1 MRLGGPVFGQ
11 YEPVLWAKEV
21 RRLGYRAAVCPV
33 KNDASND
40 EIRAFREAAA
50 DHDVLIAEVGAW
62 SNPISVDEQTWRTAL
77 THCKRQLELADK
89 IGARVCVNIAG
100 SRGEQWDGP
109 HPDNLSEDTFALIV
123 DTVREIIDDVRPTNT
138 YYALESM
145 PWVWPDSPDS
155 YVRLVHAI
163 DRPRF
168 AVHFD
173 PVNLISSPQKFY
185 QNGAFLREC
194 FQKLGPYLKS
204 CHAKDI
210 RLGGTLTVHLEEAI
224 PGTGALD
231 YHVFLTELNRLDVD
245 TPILVEHLTTLE
257 EYSQAAEHI
266 RKCAADL
273 EIPLG

>member
-11 YEPVLWAKEV
+11 FEPVMWAKEV

-40 EIRAFREAAA
+40 EIQAFREAAA
-50 DHDVLIAEVGAW
+50 NHDVLIAEVGAW
-62 SNPISVDEQTWRTAL
+62 SNPISVDEETRSTAL
-77 THCKRQLELADK
+77 NHCKRQLELADK

-123 DTVREIIDDVRPTNT
+123 DTVREIIDDVQPTNT

-210 RLGGTLTVHLEEAI
+210 RLGGKLTVHLEEAI
-224 PGTGALD
+224 PGMGALD
-231 YHVFLTELNRLDVD
+231 YRVFLTELNRLDVD

-266 RKCAADL
+266 RKCAAEL
-273 EIPLG
+273 EISLG